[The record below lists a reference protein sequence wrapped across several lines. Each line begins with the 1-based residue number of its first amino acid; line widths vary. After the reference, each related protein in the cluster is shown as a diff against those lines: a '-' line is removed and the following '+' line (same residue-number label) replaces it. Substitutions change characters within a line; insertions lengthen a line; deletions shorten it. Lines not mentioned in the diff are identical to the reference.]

1 MSTSGVIADDKRNL
15 YSPEIFLYDKTFDP
29 IKHNLNSPS
38 VISDEKVKGF
48 STGKINCIP
57 ISDIEYDILLKFR
70 KTSINNLKNPRPRI
84 CPKSNVNH

>member
-1 MSTSGVIADDKRNL
+1 MRFDNLDEKKVMLSAARIADDKRNL

-48 STGKINCIP
+48 STGKINWIL
-57 ISDIEYDILLKFR
+57 ILDIEYDIFF
-70 KTSINNLKNPRPRI
+70 
-84 CPKSNVNH
+84 